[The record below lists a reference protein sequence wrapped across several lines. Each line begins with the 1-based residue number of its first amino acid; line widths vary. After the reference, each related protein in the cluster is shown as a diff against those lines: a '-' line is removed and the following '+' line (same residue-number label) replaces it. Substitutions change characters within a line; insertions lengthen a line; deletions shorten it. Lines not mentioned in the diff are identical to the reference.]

1 MSAVTVFQGV
11 GNHYGAK
18 AAGGRH
24 YGRSISTGHARQ
36 LPAPNARLKLT
47 RRGQFVL
54 IGLPLVM
61 LAALLLSVAGFLLA
75 PAKASD
81 SAQDL
86 SITPTVSVVVQPGS
100 SLWSIAATV
109 APDRD
114 PRDVVAEIAQLNN
127 LADGTVVAG
136 QQLFVPA
143 ERN

>member
-1 MSAVTVFQGV
+1 M
-11 GNHYGAK
+11 
-18 AAGGRH
+18 
-24 YGRSISTGHARQ
+24 
-36 LPAPNARLKLT
+36 KLT